1 MGDYNAL
8 CSLTA
13 SYTYNLSNQSTA
25 MNRYR
30 YATIQVL
37 LGFLFLAYPVVA
49 QDRATISPKGTATLN
64 ARINRAQVQVT
75 IRTTIINSSHVLFPS
90 EFIPGAKEVSI
101 VSNVR
106 IAVNGKPISV
116 PRSVFLDL
124 FDPHEALLQF
134 DKGRFVLRIDS
145 GDASNAGYVL
155 VYFDAKQVTRRMA
168 FSALTPEKPSED
180 TQYSLTAIQD
190 K

>member
-1 MGDYNAL
+1 
-8 CSLTA
+8 
-13 SYTYNLSNQSTA
+13 

-30 YATIQVL
+30 QATIQIIF
-37 LGFLFLAYPVVA
+37 GSLFFAYPVVA
-49 QDRATISPKGTATLN
+49 QDRATISPRGTTSLN
-64 ARINRAQVQVT
+64 ARINRAQVHVM

-106 IAVNGKPISV
+106 IAVDGKPISV

-145 GDASNAGYVL
+145 GDASNAGFVL
-155 VYFDAKQVTRRMA
+155 VYFDAKGVSQRMIY
-168 FSALTPEKPSED
+168 SALTPEKPSED
-180 TQYSLTAIQD
+180 TRYFFTVLED